1 MEFSLCTL
9 LTTLSTQDDNKDG
22 VFTVQE
28 LISWIDNNKMIRFES
43 EGRDAD
49 MDKIMMESHSAE
61 KEEEEEEEEEEE
73 STEAPSA
80 TKQ

>member
-1 MEFSLCTL
+1 VLD
-9 LTTLSTQDDNKDG
+9 LTFFLHCVPQDDNKDG

-28 LISWIDNNKMIRFES
+28 LIEWIETNKMVKFES

-49 MDKIMMESHSAE
+49 MDKIMESHSSE
-61 KEEEEEEEEEEE
+61 KEDVEAKDDEEA
-73 STEAPSA
+73 TKKDAA